1 MFQLLK
7 IEEPET
13 CRYPYASHVTT
24 YRMNSTKNPKPQTL
38 NPPHD
43 LYCSYVVLVATA
55 AACSLQEQEAL
66 QGEQV
71 ALMRVLETIAG
82 SEL

>member
-1 MFQLLK
+1 
-7 IEEPET
+7 
-13 CRYPYASHVTT
+13 
-24 YRMNSTKNPKPQTL
+24 
-38 NPPHD
+38 
-43 LYCSYVVLVATA
+43 VLVATA
-55 AACSLQEQEAL
+55 AACSLQEQAAL